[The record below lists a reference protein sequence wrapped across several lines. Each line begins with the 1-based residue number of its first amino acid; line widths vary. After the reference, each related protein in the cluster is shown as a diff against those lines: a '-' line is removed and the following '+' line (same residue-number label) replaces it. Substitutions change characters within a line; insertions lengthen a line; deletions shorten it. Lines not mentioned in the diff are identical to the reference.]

1 MFEKRKVI
9 VLAVYKQDAAE
20 RRIVALKLKTDELDG
35 VRSLAEH
42 VARYPS
48 ATPARECVAQGC
60 ASTWRAL
67 CRSCRRVAF
76 VLCRW
81 TRFRLCRTMKGLR
94 SSTEGCSLTTFMLT
108 LPGGIITL
116 GGGWAWQFHEL
127 EACMD

>member
-1 MFEKRKVI
+1 MRAVRSASLSPRNAVVADVFEKRKVI

-42 VARYPS
+42 VARSPS

-67 CRSCRRVAF
+67 CRLCRR
-76 VLCRW
+76 RHE
-81 TRFRLCRTMKGLR
+81 
-94 SSTEGCSLTTFMLT
+94 SS
-108 LPGGIITL
+108 
-116 GGGWAWQFHEL
+116 A
-127 EACMD
+127 AR